1 MTRARTLVLESPL
14 VLADDPPGN
23 LDRASSDDVGGLMRQ
38 THADWHTSLVTVTH
52 DSPLSACFDGVIEL
66 VDGRIG
72 SDRRG
77 GVAAYEPRTRR

>member
-1 MTRARTLVLESPL
+1 MTRARALVRESTL
-14 VLADDPPGN
+14 VLADEPSGN
-23 LDRASSDDVGGLMRQ
+23 RDRAFSDDVCPLMRQ
-38 THADWHTSLVTVTH
+38 THADWHTSLLTVIH
-52 DSPLSACFDGVIEL
+52 YSRLAARFDGVIEL